1 MKQLTAFMAVLFFL
15 IGGCGPQ
22 NNSAPSPADRLQAE
36 KTIRQLQEANQQLQ
50 VQTDQQQQQITT
62 LQNLGEKRLDLLFVP
77 TRIDLGRYTGGIDT
91 NDLPGD
97 DAIKVYLEPIDQTG
111 DSIKAAGEVTVQLY
125 DLAADSSKNLLGEYQ
140 WSPEEIGS
148 CWKGGLMSRYFALV
162 CPWKE
167 TPTHDE
173 ITVRVVFTDYLTGK
187 TFSAQK
193 TCKISLPE

>member
-1 MKQLTAFMAVLFFL
+1 MKQLTAFMAVLFLL

-22 NNSAPSPADRLQAE
+22 DNGGSASTERLQNE
-36 KTIRQLQEANQQLQ
+36 KTIRQLREEVQQLRQ
-50 VQTDQQQQQITT
+50 QIDQQQQQITT
-62 LQNLGEKRLDLLFVP
+62 LQHLGEKRLDLLFVP
-77 TRIDLGRYTGGIDT
+77 VRINLGRYTGGVDT

-125 DLAADSSKNLLGEYQ
+125 DLAADSSENLIGEYH
-140 WSPEEIGS
+140 WNSEEIGS

-167 TPTHDE
+167 IPANDE

-193 TCKISLPE
+193 TCKVSLPQ